1 MSAADRGPF
10 DDISVSKAGA
20 VIEVMLNRPDRL
32 NPISARV
39 GGTRDQIVQAITAA
53 EDDPEIGC
61 VLLLGAGRAFSAG
74 GDVIG
79 NEPRETPAEQIAFLE
94 MSEAFHRRLRAA
106 RLPLIAAVHGYCLGA
121 AMSLVASC
129 DLVIA
134 AASAR
139 FGLPEG
145 RMGLIGAS
153 ALVPIVG
160 RQWTKFLI
168 FTGEL
173 IDAEAARELGLVLS
187 VEPDELLLE
196 RARDLAGRLTRMPRQ
211 AVLLNKRTVDAVA
224 DASGDAAGRN
234 RRGGLR
240 RSNAD
245 QRSPSHGPRRPIVS
259 RHRRDRRHRRYEGRP
274 DGPVPR
280 ALVGSLAG
288 SGRFQLRPR
297 SAGFAR

>member
-1 MSAADRGPF
+1 MNAADPGPF

-94 MSEAFHRRLRAA
+94 MSEACHRRLRAA

-187 VEPDELLLE
+187 VEPDELMLE
-196 RARDLAGRLTRMPRQ
+196 RARDLAGRLSRMPRE

-224 DASGDAAGRN
+224 DASGDAAGRIAALGYDAVTLTN
-234 RRGGLR
+234 GARAKAPDG
-240 RSNAD
+240 RSFRDIVATEGID
-245 QRSPSHGPRRPIVS
+245 GMKAAQVAQYREPWLGRSPVRGDSN
-259 RHRRDRRHRRYEGRP
+259 
-274 DGPVPR
+274 
-280 ALVGSLAG
+280 
-288 SGRFQLRPR
+288 
-297 SAGFAR
+297 